1 MQLNRK
7 HRQKQKPKKNKK
19 QKSKYGVQT
28 DKSRKYYRQ
37 NRRRAV
43 LELEILKTIIEK
55 TLGKTM
61 GTITEKTT
69 FVDDLGID
77 SLDFFQILIDLEET
91 YDIHIDQQE
100 AEEIVTIGD
109 AVETLRR
116 VTKGKRNGK

>member
-69 FVDDLGID
+69 FVDDLGAD
-77 SLDFFQILIDLEET
+77 SLDIFQIIMGIEEE
-91 YDIHIDQQE
+91 YDIELENE
-100 AEEIVTIGD
+100 AVEQIQTVGD
-109 AVETLRR
+109 AIEALRAI
-116 VTKGKRNGK
+116 K